1 LFATA
6 GQLLL
11 PATVVCAFLCI
22 IMFTATSSSIL
33 VALII
38 VATVTFLY
46 LRRNKQ
52 SVLTGFMRKKA
63 LAEAEAV
70 ILGIQLTGLYIK
82 EIPQAIF
89 QIQVKPEKGKNFVVE
104 IKGALPVTDFPTV
117 QAGEKIR
124 VRYNPYRKKEMYIVR
139 IQQKPAGNPLVQQQ

>member
-11 PATVVCAFLCI
+11 PAMAVCVFLCI
-22 IMFTATSSSIL
+22 IMFTGTSSSYIL
-33 VALII
+33 VAFILLA
-38 VATVTFLY
+38 VLTFIY

-52 SVLTGFMRKKA
+52 SIFTRLIRKKA

-89 QIQVKPEKGKNFVVE
+89 QIQVKPERGKNFVVE
-104 IKGALPVTDFPTV
+104 IKGALPVTNFPKV

-124 VRYNPYRKKEMYIVR
+124 VRYNPYRRKEMYIVSMHE
-139 IQQKPAGNPLVQQQ
+139 QA

>member
-1 LFATA
+1 
-6 GQLLL
+6 
-11 PATVVCAFLCI
+11 
-22 IMFTATSSSIL
+22 MFTGSFYSYFFVGL
-33 VALII
+33 VLLAL
-38 VATVTFLY
+38 VVLFY

-52 SVLTGFMRKKA
+52 SLFTRLLRKKA

-89 QIQVKPEKGKNFVVE
+89 QIQVTPERGKNFVVE
-104 IKGALPVTDFPTV
+104 IKGALPVSDFPKV

-124 VRYNPYRKKEMYIVR
+124 VRYNPYRRKEMYIVR
-139 IQQKPAGNPLVQQQ
+139 KLQSSQKPAGNPLVQQQ

>member
-1 LFATA
+1 
-6 GQLLL
+6 
-11 PATVVCAFLCI
+11 
-22 IMFTATSSSIL
+22 MFTGSFYSYFFVGL
-33 VALII
+33 VLLAL
-38 VATVTFLY
+38 VVLFY

-52 SVLTGFMRKKA
+52 SLFTRLLRKKA

-89 QIQVKPEKGKNFVVE
+89 QIQVTPERGKNFVVE
-104 IKGALPVTDFPTV
+104 IKGALPVSDFPKV

-124 VRYNPYRKKEMYIVR
+124 VRYNPYRRKEMYIVKKL
-139 IQQKPAGNPLVQQQ
+139 QSSQKPAGNPLVQQQ

>member
-1 LFATA
+1 
-6 GQLLL
+6 
-11 PATVVCAFLCI
+11 
-22 IMFTATSSSIL
+22 MFTATSSSIL

-38 VATVTFLY
+38 VATGTFLY

-139 IQQKPAGNPLVQQQ
+139 IQQKPAGNPLVQQR